1 MDVGAVGG
9 ADGGPRRA
17 DSVEGGLEIVPLELY
32 DSARAKI
39 DANLRW
45 LFAKAYGEEHVPT
58 DLRDPFYTD
67 QYCVEHIKPPV
78 LTLLLS
84 AELYCRVCA
93 LLLKSDQTASLSS
106 HQSVLQALAR
116 RGIYAREPDDTPLA
130 HDDLSST
137 PIKMSS
143 HIPLIDALML
153 AWTVEMMSIERVV
166 SSVKRFSTFS
176 ASKELPFNV
185 EDAMLFWINKVILK
199 TREISEKEL
208 KLKQHLMESP
218 CHQKSP
224 SKWYW
229 KLVPV
234 RYRRDHLSGRCLP
247 HMPLVEDLMKDI
259 CDGAAL
265 LTVIHYYCPDYMRLE
280 DICLKEVL
288 SISDSVYNIQ
298 LLREFSNEYLNRC
311 LYLRTED
318 LLYAPP
324 VLKHNVM
331 VYIAEL
337 FWWFEV
343 VRPDIVKPRDP
354 QEIKDV
360 RASVQ
365 AKSSRPLVPISNA
378 TKRSFL
384 STSPSVDSMVSGP
397 AHDTCIRYY
406 LHPEESSSPS
416 VSVFLMTQQCPVA
429 SVLWP
434 VSCGQCPVTTD
445 KGLENR
451 SCSTSTKVSPS
462 HSPSHPLLPLRQRQQ
477 KPTQGEET
485 AEFRNRSSSL
495 SRMDGHSPATRLAWM
510 EKRQRP
516 LSQMEMEWER
526 LCGDNISLARSI
538 SKDSLASNVVSVTPR
553 HHINGQPV
561 LHTACSHDVE
571 DQEEELVA
579 VLNSGCVSTFRE
591 PCSESFF
598 LEPLQPAILRPS
610 KEKSMA
616 VSKRDES
623 GEGRRQRRRGVH
635 TPTEHTAINQTFT
648 TASTVEPEA
657 SSQSSSF
664 FLHVKSESV
673 RNSPV
678 GVWVDVASDSEFEEE
693 EEEAED
699 DDVEE
704 QDMVKAHIKK
714 VLGHRQE
721 EEESVKLREE
731 VRGRERE
738 DKEGASGRSSPC
750 PSTLSQASSTS
761 AGHGTRHSSP
771 CRSTFSQASSASS
784 RMTSFAERRL
794 HRAVTPDGFYSGCSS
809 QTTTPDGS
817 ESAPFPPQAAERAS
831 PSPGTRGVVASEL
844 IHLRMQLEE
853 KRRAI
858 ETQKKKMETLS
869 ARQRLQLGK
878 AAFLHVVKKGRGD
891 TLPRPVKQEAPKEKE
906 TEKETAKDDS
916 CVETLKAR
924 AKEVEPTP
932 DKESRQLGEI
942 SVAPPAC
949 LEVDNRAS
957 EGEAWEEAGGE
968 LDLSECSRSIELLN
982 EAIGTIQQQMM
993 QLSVQQD
1000 LLMRQTAL
1008 SPTQEK
1014 PQSPSEPIEPKLRPS
1029 VQFVEIS
1036 TATRRPPKLSSGR
1049 TPRTKPAELK
1059 LSKGSKANTG
1069 DTRPSPVNRSPR
1081 AENEEDGVAKESGD
1095 KINGRSSARGLARN
1109 ATFRLHDA
1117 ANRRADGPESP
1128 ITEPPMV
1135 EMPQAEP
1142 GRERSG
1148 SGGSGKENVPV
1159 PCDESRIKAQLI
1171 EVDLSDLTNPDSGAE
1186 AEGESKAG
1194 LGFFFKD
1201 DQKAADELAK
1211 KRAAFL
1217 LKQQKKAEEAR
1228 LRKQQLEAES
1238 ELKRDEARRKAE
1250 EERVRKEEEK
1260 ARRELIKQEYL
1271 RRKQQEL
1278 LEEQG
1283 VAKPRPRHRKPRP
1296 KSLHRRESGSTTPG
1310 SLCAAPSGSS
1320 LSLASAATE
1329 ADSVTSGGGSQRGE
1343 SVESFPMLSRNAS
1356 RNMERDWDNGSTASS
1371 ITSVAEYNGPR
1382 LFKEPSAKSNKPIIQ
1397 NAIAHCCLAGKVNEA
1412 QKNTILE
1419 EIERCESN
1427 HLMILF
1433 RDGGCQFRALYAFAP
1448 DTEEILKLAGTGPR
1462 AITRKMIDKLFKYS
1476 SDRKQFTVIPTKTVS
1491 ASVDAITIHNHLWQ
1505 VKRPSSSKRK

>member
-1 MDVGAVGG
+1 MDVGAAGG
-9 ADGGPRRA
+9 GGDGGPRRA

-45 LFAKAYGEEHVPT
+45 LFAKAYGEDHVPA

-84 AELYCRVCA
+84 AELYCRVCV
-93 LLLKSDQTASLSS
+93 LLLKGDQTASLSS
-106 HQSVLQALAR
+106 HQSVIQALAR
-116 RGIYAREPDDTPLA
+116 RGIYAREPDDTPVT
-130 HDDLSST
+130 HDDLGST

-153 AWTVEMMSIERVV
+153 ACSVEMMSVERVV

-176 ASKELPFNV
+176 ASKELPFDM

-247 HMPLVEDLMKDI
+247 HLPLVEDLMKDV

-265 LTVIHYYCPDYMRLE
+265 LAVIHYYCPDYMRLE

-298 LLREFSNEYLNRC
+298 LLREFSNEYLTRC

-343 VRPDIVKPRDP
+343 VRPDFVKPRDP
-354 QEIKDV
+354 QDIKDA
-360 RASVQ
+360 RPSVQ
-365 AKSSRPLVPISNA
+365 AKSSRPHVPISNA

-384 STSPSVDSMVSGP
+384 STSPSVDSMVAGS
-397 AHDTCIRYY
+397 AHDTCI
-406 LHPEESSSPS
+406 S
-416 VSVFLMTQQCPVA
+416 
-429 SVLWP
+429 
-434 VSCGQCPVTTD
+434 G
-445 KGLENR
+445 
-451 SCSTSTKVSPS
+451 KVSPS
-462 HSPSHPLLPLRQRQQ
+462 HSPSHPLLPLRPRQP
-477 KPTQGEET
+477 KPAQGEET
-485 AEFRNRSSSL
+485 ADFRNRSSSL
-495 SRMDGHSPATRLAWM
+495 SRMDGHSPGSRLAWM
-510 EKRQRP
+510 ERRQRP

-538 SKDSLASNVVSVTPR
+538 SKDSLASNVISITPR
-553 HHINGQPV
+553 HQVNGQSVPHV
-561 LHTACSHDVE
+561 ACGHDIE

-579 VLNSGCVSTFRE
+579 VLSSGGVSTFRE
-591 PCSESFF
+591 PRPESFF
-598 LEPLQPAILRPS
+598 LEPLQPAVLRPN
-610 KEKSMA
+610 KEKTGA

-623 GEGRRQRRRGVH
+623 GEGRCQRRRGVH
-635 TPTEHTAINQTFT
+635 TPTEHTAISQTFT
-648 TASTVEPEA
+648 AVGSAVDPEG
-657 SSQSSSF
+657 SPQSGSF
-664 FLHVKSESV
+664 FLHGKTECARS
-673 RNSPV
+673 SPIDIWV
-678 GVWVDVASDSEFEEE
+678 GRTSDSEFEEE
-693 EEEAED
+693 EEDEAEGD
-699 DDVEE
+699 DLEE
-704 QDMVKAHIKK
+704 QDLGKARLRKA
-714 VLGHRQE
+714 LGYGQE

-731 VRGRERE
+731 VRIRERE

-761 AGHGTRHSSP
+761 TGAGHTRQSSP
-771 CRSTFSQASSASS
+771 CRSTLSQASSASG

-794 HRAVTPDGFYSGCSS
+794 HRTGTPDEFYSGCSS

-817 ESAPFPPQAAERAS
+817 ECASFPPLASGAAS
-831 PSPGTRGVVASEL
+831 PSPRARGGVASEL
-844 IHLRMQLEE
+844 VHLRMQLEE

-891 TLPRPVKQEAPKEKE
+891 TLPRPFKQDLTKEK
-906 TEKETAKDDS
+906 EKETAKDDS
-916 CVETLKAR
+916 CVEALKAR
-924 AKEVEPTP
+924 GKELGPSP
-932 DKESRQLGEI
+932 DKESKKCGE
-942 SVAPPAC
+942 SASTPPAG
-949 LEVDNRAS
+949 LEGDNRAS
-957 EGEAWEEAGGE
+957 EGEAWEEVGGE
-968 LDLSECSRSIELLN
+968 LDLSECNRSIELLN
-982 EAIGTIQQQMM
+982 DAIGAIQQQMM

-1014 PQSPSEPIEPKLRPS
+1014 AQPPSEPEPKPRPS

-1049 TPRTKPAELK
+1049 TPRAKPAELK
-1059 LSKGSKANTG
+1059 LNKGAKANGG
-1069 DTRPSPVNRSPR
+1069 DPKPSPLSRTPR
-1081 AENEEDGVAKESGD
+1081 ADNEDEGVAKEGGD
-1095 KINGRSSARGLARN
+1095 KASGRSSARGLARN

-1117 ANRRADGPESP
+1117 GNRQADGPESP
-1128 ITEPPMV
+1128 K
-1135 EMPQAEP
+1135 AEP
-1142 GRERSG
+1142 STVEPTEAEPARERSG

-1159 PCDESRIKAQLI
+1159 PSEESRTKAQLI
-1171 EVDLSDLTNPDSGAE
+1171 EVDMSDLTNPESSTE
-1186 AEGESKAG
+1186 AEGEQKSG
-1194 LGFFFKD
+1194 LGFFFTD

-1296 KSLHRRESGSTTPG
+1296 KSLHRRESGNTTPV

-1412 QKNTILE
+1412 QKNAILE

-1433 RDGGCQFRALYAFAP
+1433 RDGGCQFRALYTLAS

-1476 SDRKQFTVIPTKTVS
+1476 SDRKQFTVIPAKTVS

-1505 VKRPSSSKRK
+1505 VKRPGSSKRK

>member
-1 MDVGAVGG
+1 MDVGAAGG
-9 ADGGPRRA
+9 VDRGPRRA

-45 LFAKAYGEEHVPT
+45 LFAKAYGEDHVPA

-84 AELYCRVCA
+84 AELYCRVCV
-93 LLLKSDQTASLSS
+93 LLLKGDQTASLSS
-106 HQSVLQALAR
+106 HQTILQALAR
-116 RGIYAREPDDTPLA
+116 RGIYAREPDDTPVT

-176 ASKELPFNV
+176 ASKELPFDM

-218 CHQKSP
+218 CHQKPDFMHALAHCMLEPVELSR
-224 SKWYW
+224 
-229 KLVPV
+229 VV

-265 LTVIHYYCPDYMRLE
+265 LTVIHYYCPDFMRLE

-311 LYLRTED
+311 LYLRSED

-331 VYIAEL
+331 VFIAEL

-343 VRPDIVKPRDP
+343 VRPDFVKPREP
-354 QEIKDV
+354 QEIKDA

-384 STSPSVDSMVSGP
+384 STSPSVDSMVSGS

-406 LHPEESSSPS
+406 LHPEESTS
-416 VSVFLMTQQCPVA
+416 V
-429 SVLWP
+429 
-434 VSCGQCPVTTD
+434 
-445 KGLENR
+445 
-451 SCSTSTKVSPS
+451 TKISPS

-477 KPTQGEET
+477 KPTQGEEM

-495 SRMDGHSPATRLAWM
+495 SRMDGHSPGSRLAWM
-510 EKRQRP
+510 ERRQRP

-538 SKDSLASNVVSVTPR
+538 SKDSLASNVVSITPR
-553 HHINGQPV
+553 HHINGQP
-561 LHTACSHDVE
+561 LPHTACSHDFE

-579 VLNSGCVSTFRE
+579 VISSGGIATFRE
-591 PCSESFF
+591 SRPESFF
-598 LEPLQPAILRPS
+598 LEPLQPAVLRPN
-610 KEKSMA
+610 KEKSVV

-623 GEGRRQRRRGVH
+623 GEGRGQRRRGVH

-648 TASTVEPEA
+648 TVSTVEPEDPP
-657 SSQSSSF
+657 QSGGF
-664 FLHVKSESV
+664 FLHGKSECV
-673 RNSPV
+673 RSSPI
-678 GVWVDVASDSEFEEE
+678 GVWVGGASDSEFEEE
-693 EEEAED
+693 EDEAED
-699 DDVEE
+699 DDTEE
-704 QDMVKAHIKK
+704 QHIAKAHIRK
-714 VLGHRQE
+714 VLGHGQE

-731 VRGRERE
+731 VRVRERE

-761 AGHGTRHSSP
+761 TGAAHTRHSSP

-794 HRAVTPDGFYSGCSS
+794 HRAATPDGFYSSCSS

-817 ESAPFPPQAAERAS
+817 EGAPFPPPAGDRAS
-831 PSPGTRGVVASEL
+831 PSPGARGAVASEL

-891 TLPRPVKQEAPKEKE
+891 TLPRPVKQEVPKEKE
-906 TEKETAKDDS
+906 TEKEMAKDDS
-916 CVETLKAR
+916 CVEALKAK
-924 AKEVEPTP
+924 AKEMEPIP
-932 DKESRQLGEI
+932 DKESRQWGEI
-942 SVAPPAC
+942 SEAPPAG
-949 LEVDNRAS
+949 LEVDNRVS
-957 EGEAWEEAGGE
+957 EGEAWEEGGGE

-1014 PQSPSEPIEPKLRPS
+1014 PQSPSEPNEPKLRPS

-1059 LSKGSKANTG
+1059 LIKGSKANTG
-1069 DTRPSPVNRSPR
+1069 DPRPSPVSRTPR
-1081 AENEEDGVAKESGD
+1081 AENEEDGMAKDMGD
-1095 KINGRSSARGLARN
+1095 KVNGRSSARGLARN

-1117 ANRRADGPESP
+1117 ANRRTDVPESP
-1128 ITEPPMV
+1128 KAEPPTV
-1135 EMPQAEP
+1135 EPPQAEL

-1159 PCDESRIKAQLI
+1159 ASEENRTKAQLI
-1171 EVDLSDLTNPDSGAE
+1171 EVDLSDLTNPDSSTE
-1186 AEGESKAG
+1186 AEGEQKSG

-1296 KSLHRRESGSTTPG
+1296 KSLHRRESGNATPVG
-1310 SLCAAPSGSS
+1310 LCAAPSGSS

-1412 QKNTILE
+1412 QKNAILE

-1433 RDGGCQFRALYAFAP
+1433 RDGGCQFRALYVFAP

-1476 SDRKQFTVIPTKTVS
+1476 SDRKQFTVIPAKTVS
-1491 ASVDAITIHNHLWQ
+1491 VSVDAITIHNHLWQ
-1505 VKRPSSSKRK
+1505 VKRPGSSKRK

>member
-1 MDVGAVGG
+1 MDVGAAGG
-9 ADGGPRRA
+9 GDGVPRRA

-45 LFAKAYGEEHVPT
+45 LFAKAYGEDHVPA

-84 AELYCRVCA
+84 AELYCRVCV
-93 LLLKSDQTASLSS
+93 LLLKGDQTASLSS
-106 HQSVLQALAR
+106 HQSVIQALAR
-116 RGIYAREPDDTPLA
+116 RGIYAREPDDTPVT

-153 AWTVEMMSIERVV
+153 ACSVEMMSIERVV

-176 ASKELPFNV
+176 ASKELPFDM

-218 CHQKSP
+218 CHQKPDFMHALAHCMLEPLELSR
-224 SKWYW
+224 
-229 KLVPV
+229 VV

-247 HMPLVEDLMKDI
+247 HLPLVEDLMKDV

-265 LTVIHYYCPDYMRLE
+265 LAVIHYYCPDYMRLE

-288 SISDSVYNIQ
+288 SISDSVYNVQ

-311 LYLRTED
+311 LYLQAED

-343 VRPDIVKPRDP
+343 VRPDFVKPRDP
-354 QEIKDV
+354 QDIKDA
-360 RASVQ
+360 RPSVQ
-365 AKSSRPLVPISNA
+365 AKSSRPHVPISNA

-384 STSPSVDSMVSGP
+384 STSPSVDSMVTGST
-397 AHDTCIRYY
+397 HDTYIRYY
-406 LHPEESSSPS
+406 LHPEESASSS
-416 VSVFLMTQQCPVA
+416 VA
-429 SVLWP
+429 
-434 VSCGQCPVTTD
+434 
-445 KGLENR
+445 
-451 SCSTSTKVSPS
+451 KVSPS
-462 HSPSHPLLPLRQRQQ
+462 HSPSHQLLPLRQRQQ
-477 KPTQGEET
+477 KPAQGEET

-495 SRMDGHSPATRLAWM
+495 SRMDGHSSVSRLAWM
-510 EKRQRP
+510 ERRQRP

-538 SKDSLASNVVSVTPR
+538 SKDSLASNVISITP
-553 HHINGQPV
+553 HHQVNGQPV
-561 LHTACSHDVE
+561 PHVACTHDIE

-579 VLNSGCVSTFRE
+579 ILSSGGAATFRE
-591 PCSESFF
+591 PRPESFF
-598 LEPLQPAILRPS
+598 LESLQPAILRPN
-610 KEKSMA
+610 KEKCVT

-623 GEGRRQRRRGVH
+623 GEGRGQRRRGVH
-635 TPTEHTAINQTFT
+635 TPTEHKAINQTFT
-648 TASTVEPEA
+648 TVSAVDSENAP
-657 SSQSSSF
+657 QSGGF
-664 FLHVKSESV
+664 FLHGKSECVSS
-673 RNSPV
+673 SPIDIWV
-678 GVWVDVASDSEFEEE
+678 GRTSDSEFEEE
-693 EEEAED
+693 QENEAEAD
-699 DDVEE
+699 DLEE
-704 QDMVKAHIKK
+704 QELRKARLKK
-714 VLGHRQE
+714 ALGGKE
-721 EEESVKLREE
+721 EEESTKLREE
-731 VRGRERE
+731 VRTRERE

-750 PSTLSQASSTS
+750 PSTISQASSTS
-761 AGHGTRHSSP
+761 TGAGHTRQSSP
-771 CRSTFSQASSASS
+771 CRSTLSQVSSASS

-794 HRAVTPDGFYSGCSS
+794 HRAGTPDDYYSGCSS

-817 ESAPFPPQAAERAS
+817 ECAPFPPVVSGTVS
-831 PSPGTRGVVASEL
+831 PSPKLRGGVASEL
-844 IHLRMQLEE
+844 VHLRMQLEE

-891 TLPRPVKQEAPKEKE
+891 TLPRPFKQGLIK
-906 TEKETAKDDS
+906 EKETAKDDS
-916 CVETLKAR
+916 CVEALKTR
-924 AKEVEPTP
+924 VKEVEPSLG
-932 DKESRQLGEI
+932 KESRQRGEI
-942 SVAPPAC
+942 LSTSPAN
-949 LEVDNRAS
+949 LEGDNR
-957 EGEAWEEAGGE
+957 EGEAWEEMGGE
-968 LDLSECSRSIELLN
+968 LDLSECNRSIELLN
-982 EAIGTIQQQMM
+982 DAIGSIQQQMM

-1008 SPTQEK
+1008 SPTQDK
-1014 PQSPSEPIEPKLRPS
+1014 PQPPGDHEPKPRPS

-1049 TPRTKPAELK
+1049 TPRTKPADIK
-1059 LSKGSKANTG
+1059 FSKSTKANG
-1069 DTRPSPVNRSPR
+1069 VDSRPSPISRTPR
-1081 AENEEDGVAKESGD
+1081 AENEDEGSD
-1095 KINGRSSARGLARN
+1095 KTGGRSSARGLARN

-1117 ANRRADGPESP
+1117 GNRRADGPESP
-1128 ITEPPMV
+1128 KAEPPTVEPTETEP
-1135 EMPQAEP
+1135 A
-1142 GRERSG
+1142 RERSG

-1159 PCDESRIKAQLI
+1159 SSEESRAKAQLI
-1171 EVDLSDLTNPDSGAE
+1171 EVDLSDLANPDSGTE
-1186 AEGESKAG
+1186 AEGEQKSG

-1283 VAKPRPRHRKPRP
+1283 VAKPRPRHKKPRP
-1296 KSLHRRESGSTTPG
+1296 KSLHRRESGNNTPVG
-1310 SLCAAPSGSS
+1310 LCTAPSGSS

-1412 QKNTILE
+1412 QKNAILE

-1433 RDGGCQFRALYAFAP
+1433 RDGGCQFRALYTFAP

-1462 AITRKMIDKLFKYS
+1462 GITRKMIDKLFKYS
-1476 SDRKQFTVIPTKTVS
+1476 SDRKQFTVIPAKTVS

-1505 VKRPSSSKRK
+1505 VKRPGSSKRK

>member
-1 MDVGAVGG
+1 MDVGATGG
-9 ADGGPRRA
+9 GDGGPRRA

-45 LFAKAYGEEHVPT
+45 LFAKAYGEDHVPA

-84 AELYCRVCA
+84 AELYCRVCV
-93 LLLKSDQTASLSS
+93 LLLKGDQTSSLSS
-106 HQSVLQALAR
+106 HQSVIQALAR
-116 RGIYAREPDDTPLA
+116 RGIYAREPDDTPVT

-153 AWTVEMMSIERVV
+153 ACSVEMMSIERVV

-176 ASKELPFNV
+176 ASKELPFDM

-218 CHQKSP
+218 CHQKPDFMHALAHCMLEPLELSR
-224 SKWYW
+224 
-229 KLVPV
+229 VV

-247 HMPLVEDLMKDI
+247 HLPLVEDLMKDV

-265 LTVIHYYCPDYMRLE
+265 LAVIHYYCPDYMRLE

-288 SISDSVYNIQ
+288 SISDSVYNVQ
-298 LLREFSNEYLNRC
+298 LLREFSNEYLNGC
-311 LYLRTED
+311 LYLQAED

-343 VRPDIVKPRDP
+343 VRPDFVKPRDP
-354 QEIKDV
+354 QDIKDA
-360 RASVQ
+360 RPSMQ
-365 AKSSRPLVPISNA
+365 TKSSRPHVPISNA

-384 STSPSVDSMVSGP
+384 STSPSVDSMVAGSS
-397 AHDTCIRYY
+397 HDTYIRYY
-406 LHPEESSSPS
+406 LHPEES
-416 VSVFLMTQQCPVA
+416 A
-429 SVLWP
+429 
-434 VSCGQCPVTTD
+434 
-445 KGLENR
+445 
-451 SCSTSTKVSPS
+451 STSVAKVSPS
-462 HSPSHPLLPLRQRQQ
+462 HSPSHQLLPLRPRQQ
-477 KPTQGEET
+477 KPAQEEET

-495 SRMDGHSPATRLAWM
+495 SRMDGHSPGSRLAWM
-510 EKRQRP
+510 ERRQRP

-538 SKDSLASNVVSVTPR
+538 SKDSLASNVISITPR
-553 HHINGQPV
+553 HQVNGQSVPHV
-561 LHTACSHDVE
+561 ACAHDIE

-579 VLNSGCVSTFRE
+579 VLGSGSMATFRD
-591 PCSESFF
+591 PRPESFF
-598 LEPLQPAILRPS
+598 LEPLQPAVLRPN
-610 KEKSMA
+610 KEKSA
-616 VSKRDES
+616 PVSKRDES
-623 GEGRRQRRRGVH
+623 GEGRGQRRRGVH

-648 TASTVEPEA
+648 TVSAVGAVDSEDAP
-657 SSQSSSF
+657 QSGGF
-664 FLHVKSESV
+664 FLHSKSECV
-673 RNSPV
+673 RSSPV
-678 GVWVDVASDSEFEEE
+678 DIWVGKTSDSEFEEE
-693 EEEAED
+693 EVDEVEGDDLED
-699 DDVEE
+699 
-704 QDMVKAHIKK
+704 QGFRKARLRNM
-714 VLGHRQE
+714 LGHGKE
-721 EEESVKLREE
+721 EEESSKLHEE
-731 VRGRERE
+731 VRMRERE

-761 AGHGTRHSSP
+761 TGAGHTRHSSP
-771 CRSTFSQASSASS
+771 CRSTLSQVSSASS
-784 RMTSFAERRL
+784 RMTSFAERRM
-794 HRAVTPDGFYSGCSS
+794 HRAGTPDDYYSSCSS

-817 ESAPFPPQAAERAS
+817 ECAPFPPVTSDTVS
-831 PSPGTRGVVASEL
+831 PSPKSRGGVASEL
-844 IHLRMQLEE
+844 VHLRMQLEE

-869 ARQRLQLGK
+869 ARQRLKLGK

-891 TLPRPVKQEAPKEKE
+891 TLPRPFKQDLTKEK
-906 TEKETAKDDS
+906 EKETAKDDS
-916 CVETLKAR
+916 CVEALKTR
-924 AKEVEPTP
+924 GKEVESSLG
-932 DKESRQLGEI
+932 KESRQWGEI
-942 SVAPPAC
+942 SSMSPAG
-949 LEVDNRAS
+949 LEGDNRAS
-957 EGEAWEEAGGE
+957 EGEEMGGE
-968 LDLSECSRSIELLN
+968 LDLGECSRSIELLN
-982 EAIGTIQQQMM
+982 DAIGAIQQQMV

-1014 PQSPSEPIEPKLRPS
+1014 TTQDKPTQEKPQTPSEQEPKPRPS

-1049 TPRTKPAELK
+1049 TPRTKPSELK
-1059 LSKGSKANTG
+1059 LSKSTKTINI
-1069 DTRPSPVNRSPR
+1069 DPRPSPISRTPRS
-1081 AENEEDGVAKESGD
+1081 ENEDEGVFKEGGD

-1117 ANRRADGPESP
+1117 CNRRADGPESP
-1128 ITEPPMV
+1128 KAEPPTV
-1135 EMPQAEP
+1135 EPTEAELA
-1142 GRERSG
+1142 RERSG
-1148 SGGSGKENVPV
+1148 SGGSGKENIPV
-1159 PCDESRIKAQLI
+1159 PSEESRAKAQLI
-1171 EVDLSDLTNPDSGAE
+1171 EVDLSDLANPDSGTE
-1186 AEGESKAG
+1186 AEGEGEQKSG

-1296 KSLHRRESGSTTPG
+1296 KSVHRRESGNSTPVG
-1310 SLCAAPSGSS
+1310 LCTAPSGSS

-1329 ADSVTSGGGSQRGE
+1329 GDSVTSGGGSQRGE

-1412 QKNTILE
+1412 QKNAILE

-1433 RDGGCQFRALYAFAP
+1433 RDGGCQFRALYTFAL

-1476 SDRKQFTVIPTKTVS
+1476 SDRKQFTVIPAKTVS

-1505 VKRPSSSKRK
+1505 VKRPGSSKRK

>member
-1 MDVGAVGG
+1 MDVGAAGG
-9 ADGGPRRA
+9 VDGGPRRA
-17 DSVEGGLEIVPLELY
+17 DSVEGGLEIIPLELY

-45 LFAKAYGEEHVPT
+45 LFAKAYGEAHVPA

-84 AELYCRVCA
+84 SELYCRVCV
-93 LLLKSDQTASLSS
+93 LLLKGDQTASLSS

-116 RGIYAREPDDTPLA
+116 HGIYAREPDDTPVT

-176 ASKELPFNV
+176 ASKELPFDV

-218 CHQKSP
+218 CHQKPDFMHALAHCMLEPVELSR
-224 SKWYW
+224 
-229 KLVPV
+229 VV

-265 LTVIHYYCPDYMRLE
+265 LTVIHYYCPDFMRLE

-298 LLREFSNEYLNRC
+298 LLREFSNEYLDRC
-311 LYLRTED
+311 LYLRPED

-331 VYIAEL
+331 VFIAEL

-343 VRPDIVKPRDP
+343 VRPDFVKPRDP
-354 QEIKDV
+354 QEIKEA

-384 STSPSVDSMVSGP
+384 STSPSVDSMVSGS

-406 LHPEESSSPS
+406 LHPEES
-416 VSVFLMTQQCPVA
+416 A
-429 SVLWP
+429 
-434 VSCGQCPVTTD
+434 
-445 KGLENR
+445 
-451 SCSTSTKVSPS
+451 STSVTKVSPS

-477 KPTQGEET
+477 KPVQGEET

-495 SRMDGHSPATRLAWM
+495 SRMDGHSPGSRLAWM
-510 EKRQRP
+510 E
-516 LSQMEMEWER
+516 
-526 LCGDNISLARSI
+526 
-538 SKDSLASNVVSVTPR
+538 
-553 HHINGQPV
+553 
-561 LHTACSHDVE
+561 
-571 DQEEELVA
+571 
-579 VLNSGCVSTFRE
+579 
-591 PCSESFF
+591 
-598 LEPLQPAILRPS
+598 
-610 KEKSMA
+610 
-616 VSKRDES
+616 
-623 GEGRRQRRRGVH
+623 RRQR
-635 TPTEHTAINQTFT
+635 Q
-648 TASTVEPEA
+648 
-657 SSQSSSF
+657 
-664 FLHVKSESV
+664 
-673 RNSPV
+673 
-678 GVWVDVASDSEFEEE
+678 
-693 EEEAED
+693 
-699 DDVEE
+699 
-704 QDMVKAHIKK
+704 
-714 VLGHRQE
+714 
-721 EEESVKLREE
+721 
-731 VRGRERE
+731 
-738 DKEGASGRSSPC
+738 
-750 PSTLSQASSTS
+750 
-761 AGHGTRHSSP
+761 SSP

-809 QTTTPDGS
+809 QTSTPDGS
-817 ESAPFPPQAAERAS
+817 ESAPFPPQAGDRAS
-831 PSPGTRGVVASEL
+831 PSPGARGGVASEL

-858 ETQKKKMETLS
+858 ETQKKKMERLS
-869 ARQRLQLGK
+869 ARQRLKLGK

-891 TLPRPVKQEAPKEKE
+891 TLPRPVKQEVLKEKE
-906 TEKETAKDDS
+906 TEKEMAKDDS
-916 CVETLKAR
+916 YVEALKAKAK
-924 AKEVEPTP
+924 AKETEPSP
-932 DKESRQLGEI
+932 DKESRQLAEI
-942 SVAPPAC
+942 SAAPPAT
-949 LEVDNRAS
+949 LEVDNRVS
-957 EGEAWEEAGGE
+957 EGEAWEEGGGE
-968 LDLSECSRSIELLN
+968 LDLSECNRSIELLN
-982 EAIGTIQQQMM
+982 EAIGSIQQQMM

-1014 PQSPSEPIEPKLRPS
+1014 PQSPSEPNEPKLRPS

-1059 LSKGSKANTG
+1059 LSKGSKVNTG
-1069 DTRPSPVNRSPR
+1069 DPRPSPVSRTPR
-1081 AENEEDGVAKESGD
+1081 AENEEDGVSKDVGD
-1095 KINGRSSARGLARN
+1095 KANGRSLARSLARN

-1117 ANRRADGPESP
+1117 ANRRTDGPESP
-1128 ITEPPMV
+1128 KAEPPTV
-1135 EMPQAEP
+1135 EPSQAEP

-1159 PCDESRIKAQLI
+1159 PCEENRTKGQLI
-1171 EVDLSDLTNPDSGAE
+1171 EVDLSDLTNPESSAE
-1186 AEGESKAG
+1186 PEGEQKSG

-1296 KSLHRRESGSTTPG
+1296 KSLHRRESGNATPVG
-1310 SLCAAPSGSS
+1310 LCAAPSGSS

-1329 ADSVTSGGGSQRGE
+1329 ADSITSGGGSQRGE

-1356 RNMERDWDNGSTASS
+1356 RNVERDWDNGSTASS
-1371 ITSVAEYNGPR
+1371 VTSVAEYNGPR

-1412 QKNTILE
+1412 QKNAILE

-1448 DTEEILKLAGTGPR
+1448 DTEEILKLVGTGPR

-1476 SDRKQFTVIPTKTVS
+1476 SDRKQFTVIPAKTVS
-1491 ASVDAITIHNHLWQ
+1491 VSVDAITIHNHLWQ
-1505 VKRPSSSKRK
+1505 VKRPGSSKRK

>member
-1 MDVGAVGG
+1 
-9 ADGGPRRA
+9 
-17 DSVEGGLEIVPLELY
+17 
-32 DSARAKI
+32 
-39 DANLRW
+39 
-45 LFAKAYGEEHVPT
+45 
-58 DLRDPFYTD
+58 
-67 QYCVEHIKPPV
+67 
-78 LTLLLS
+78 
-84 AELYCRVCA
+84 
-93 LLLKSDQTASLSS
+93 
-106 HQSVLQALAR
+106 
-116 RGIYAREPDDTPLA
+116 
-130 HDDLSST
+130 
-137 PIKMSS
+137 
-143 HIPLIDALML
+143 
-153 AWTVEMMSIERVV
+153 
-166 SSVKRFSTFS
+166 
-176 ASKELPFNV
+176 
-185 EDAMLFWINKVILK
+185 
-199 TREISEKEL
+199 
-208 KLKQHLMESP
+208 
-218 CHQKSP
+218 
-224 SKWYW
+224 
-229 KLVPV
+229 
-234 RYRRDHLSGRCLP
+234 
-247 HMPLVEDLMKDI
+247 
-259 CDGAAL
+259 
-265 LTVIHYYCPDYMRLE
+265 
-280 DICLKEVL
+280 
-288 SISDSVYNIQ
+288 
-298 LLREFSNEYLNRC
+298 
-311 LYLRTED
+311 
-318 LLYAPP
+318 
-324 VLKHNVM
+324 M
-331 VYIAEL
+331 VFIAEL

-343 VRPDIVKPRDP
+343 VRPDFVKPRDP
-354 QEIKDV
+354 QEIKEA

-384 STSPSVDSMVSGP
+384 STSPSVDSMVSGS

-406 LHPEESSSPS
+406 LHPEES
-416 VSVFLMTQQCPVA
+416 A
-429 SVLWP
+429 
-434 VSCGQCPVTTD
+434 
-445 KGLENR
+445 
-451 SCSTSTKVSPS
+451 STSVTKVSPS

-477 KPTQGEET
+477 KPVQGEET

-495 SRMDGHSPATRLAWM
+495 SRMDGHSPGSRLAWM
-510 EKRQRP
+510 ERRQRP

-538 SKDSLASNVVSVTPR
+538 SKDSLASNVVSITPR
-553 HHINGQPV
+553 HHINGQP
-561 LHTACSHDVE
+561 LPHTACSHDFE

-579 VLNSGCVSTFRE
+579 VISSGGVATFRE
-591 PCSESFF
+591 SRPESFF
-598 LEPLQPAILRPS
+598 LEPLQPAVLRPN
-610 KEKSMA
+610 KEKSVV

-623 GEGRRQRRRGVH
+623 GEGRGQRRRTVH

-648 TASTVEPEA
+648 TVSTVEPEG
-657 SSQSSSF
+657 SPQSGGF
-664 FLHVKSESV
+664 FLHSKSECV
-673 RNSPV
+673 RSSPV
-678 GVWVDVASDSEFEEE
+678 GAWVGGVSDSEFEEE

-699 DDVEE
+699 DDMEE
-704 QDMVKAHIKK
+704 RDIAKAHIRKL
-714 VLGHRQE
+714 LGHGQE
-721 EEESVKLREE
+721 EEESAKLREE

-761 AGHGTRHSSP
+761 TGAGHTRQSSP

-817 ESAPFPPQAAERAS
+817 ESAPFPPQAGDRAS
-831 PSPGTRGVVASEL
+831 PSPGARGGVASEL

-858 ETQKKKMETLS
+858 ETQKKKMERLS
-869 ARQRLQLGK
+869 ARQRLKLGK

-891 TLPRPVKQEAPKEKE
+891 TLPRPVKQEVLKEKE
-906 TEKETAKDDS
+906 TEKEMAKDDS
-916 CVETLKAR
+916 YVEALKAKAK
-924 AKEVEPTP
+924 AKETEPSP
-932 DKESRQLGEI
+932 DKESRQLAEI
-942 SVAPPAC
+942 SAAPPAS
-949 LEVDNRAS
+949 LEVDNRVS
-957 EGEAWEEAGGE
+957 EGEAWEEGGGE

-982 EAIGTIQQQMM
+982 EAIGSIQQQMM

-1014 PQSPSEPIEPKLRPS
+1014 PQSPSEPNEPKLRPS

-1059 LSKGSKANTG
+1059 LSKGSKVNTG
-1069 DTRPSPVNRSPR
+1069 DPRPSPVSRTPR
-1081 AENEEDGVAKESGD
+1081 AENEEDGVSKDVGD
-1095 KINGRSSARGLARN
+1095 KANGRSLARSLARN

-1117 ANRRADGPESP
+1117 ANRRTDGPESP
-1128 ITEPPMV
+1128 KAEPPTV
-1135 EMPQAEP
+1135 EPSQAEP

-1159 PCDESRIKAQLI
+1159 PCEENRTKGQLI
-1171 EVDLSDLTNPDSGAE
+1171 EVDLSDLTNPDSSAE
-1186 AEGESKAG
+1186 PEGEQKSG

-1296 KSLHRRESGSTTPG
+1296 KSLHRRESGNATPVG
-1310 SLCAAPSGSS
+1310 LCAAPSGSS

-1329 ADSVTSGGGSQRGE
+1329 ADSITSGGGSQRGE

-1356 RNMERDWDNGSTASS
+1356 RNVERDWDNGSTASS
-1371 ITSVAEYNGPR
+1371 VTSVAEYNGPR

-1412 QKNTILE
+1412 QKNAILE

-1448 DTEEILKLAGTGPR
+1448 DTEEILKLVGTGPR

-1476 SDRKQFTVIPTKTVS
+1476 SDRKQFTVIPAKTVS
-1491 ASVDAITIHNHLWQ
+1491 VSVDAITIHNHLWQ
-1505 VKRPSSSKRK
+1505 VKRPGSSKRK